1 MPGRPVTA
9 RVLVALIVLASL
21 PVAAGAQEELQE
33 RFSHTQQELRDAR
46 AQLDSIHVRSEAA
59 QQQLQVVDA
68 QLVDLTGR
76 LRTLESDLATK
87 QQTYSEAR
95 ERTAEATVRLV
106 EVSEELERIRLAL
119 ETRERNFEDR
129 VAATYKYGTVSF
141 VEAMLGTE
149 SVTDFVNTGYY
160 VRSVLRYDTEVI
172 VDIERLNGEL
182 IDRRA
187 EVDALRERLQ
197 RDEQAA
203 KRVRDEVEQ
212 LTQTQRRLT
221 DQVADERSRHAALI
235 QQLEADEAS
244 YSQLVA
250 ELEATSRSL
259 ADELRN
265 SVWRAGAPGSGELVW
280 PTDGRKTSD
289 FGWRTHPIFGSRR
302 MHAGIDIS
310 GSTGQAVVSAA
321 EGLVVHADWR
331 GGYGL
336 AVVIDHGGGVA
347 TLYGHLSSISVAA
360 GEVVGQS
367 QTVGAVGST
376 GWSTGPHLHF
386 EVRVNG
392 EPRDPM
398 AWYS

>member
-1 MPGRPVTA
+1 MPGRTVTA
-9 RVLVALIVLASL
+9 RVLVALVVLASL
-21 PVAAGAQEELQE
+21 PVAASAQEDLQE
-33 RFSHTQQELRDAR
+33 RFSQTQQQLRDAR
-46 AQLDSIHVRSEAA
+46 AQLDSIHARSEAA
-59 QQQLQVVDA
+59 QQQLEVVDA
-68 QLVDLTGR
+68 QLVDLTTR
-76 LRTLESDLATK
+76 LRTLESDLAGK
-87 QQTYSEAR
+87 QETYSEAQA
-95 ERTAEATVRLV
+95 RTAEATTRLV

-119 ETRERNFEDR
+119 ETRERNFDDR
-129 VAATYKYGTVSF
+129 VAATYKYGTISF

-160 VRSVLRYDTEVI
+160 VRSVLRYDSDVI
-172 VDIERLNGEL
+172 LDIERLNGEL

-187 EVDALRERLQ
+187 QVDALRERLQ

-203 KRVRDEVEQ
+203 KQVRDEVEQ
-212 LTQTQRRLT
+212 LTDTQRRLT
-221 DQVADERSRHAALI
+221 GQVVDERARHAALV

-250 ELEATSRSL
+250 ELESTSQTL

-265 SVWRAGAPGSGELVW
+265 SVWRAGAPGTGELVW

-289 FGWRTHPIFGSRR
+289 FGWRTHPIFQSRR
-302 MHAGIDIS
+302 MHTGIDIS

-347 TLYGHLSSISVAA
+347 TLYAHLSSISVAA